1 MGNSGLQIL
10 VADNEEGMRALF
22 DRHLSARGHSVD
34 QAVNGSECFKRMG
47 KKKYDLVFL
56 DLVMPG
62 VDGETALQTI
72 RLRYPESVV
81 VVVSSQ
87 DDDGVIEDL
96 LARGAR
102 AYLTKPCTKE
112 HIEEVIT
119 EVEREKQGVES

>member
-1 MGNSGLQIL
+1 MRNHALQIL
-10 VADNEEGMRALF
+10 VADNEEVMRELF

-34 QAVNGSECFKRMG
+34 QAVNGNECLKRMS
-47 KKKYDLVFL
+47 KKNYDLVFL

-62 VDGETALQTI
+62 VDGETALQTM
-72 RLRYPESVV
+72 RVRYPEAFV

-112 HIEEVIT
+112 HIEEVIA